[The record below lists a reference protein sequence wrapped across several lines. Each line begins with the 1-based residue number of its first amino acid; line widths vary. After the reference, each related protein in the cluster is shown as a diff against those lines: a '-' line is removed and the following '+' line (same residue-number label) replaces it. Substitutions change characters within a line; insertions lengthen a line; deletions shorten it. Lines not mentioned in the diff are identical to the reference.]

1 MHLAAQAG
9 DVQRIESLLA
19 AGADIAARDDYGNA
33 PLHLAAKAGQARAV
47 ELLLKHGA
55 DAKAVAYN
63 KYTPLHL
70 AAWSGNAEVIA
81 LLLDHGADVKATDCL
96 GKPPL
101 SYASTRAAVDALVKA
116 GGEVNP
122 GTPLPPLLDAAMHG
136 FPEAVEAMLDHGAD
150 IQSMD
155 YTHYTPLHYAAWN
168 ENAQT
173 AKSSSAAARMCTTAM
188 TGT

>member
-1 MHLAAQAG
+1 M
-9 DVQRIESLLA
+9 
-19 AGADIAARDDYGNA
+19 
-33 PLHLAAKAGQARAV
+33 

-173 AKSSSAAARMCTTAM
+173 AKVLIRRGADVYYRDDWYMTPLQWAEHWGNRQVIDALKDAM
-188 TGT
+188 AKTPLKKDSRHW